1 MEISKSHFNKKRVT
15 KNTLFL
21 YSRMLIIMVVQFYT
35 IRVTLKVLGDVDYGI
50 ANLIAG
56 LANIFTFITHTMTS
70 ASQRFI
76 AYGIG
81 KGDREQLK
89 KTTISILSFFL
100 SIGVILLLLLEA
112 IGLYAIPNILNIP
125 ENKIYASIIIYQ
137 FTLINLFLSLGT
149 MTYNS
154 LIIAHEDMSIY
165 AYTSLL
171 EVILKLII
179 IFLLTTIP
187 IDKLIMYVFLYMCV
201 QFMVSG
207 IYIYYC
213 LRNYEEAPKSIA
225 FDKETIKEVVPYMS
239 WNLLGGLSWMLCTQG
254 LTILI
259 NIFFGPVANTA
270 KAIADRVQSAVT
282 GFSSSFMMA
291 SEPQIIKTYANNEIE
306 SMHKIIFFSTNYSF
320 YLLLL
325 FSLPV
330 IFNTNEIL
338 TLWLGKT
345 DITTERMLQILL
357 FFSMSS
363 AFEHP
368 INQAIRATGNIKKY
382 QIQTAFLTLCVI
394 PLSFVFFELGFSS
407 YYGHFA
413 LCIIYGITL
422 FLRIYFLKKQ
432 IGISYQE
439 YFYKALLRPI
449 SCFSLLVIICHII
462 KSSIKLA
469 PLQSV
474 GLSTFLIMLSSII
487 IITFFGINSSDKKAI
502 FSHIKNHFKGRSIN

>member
-21 YSRMLIIMVVQFYT
+21 YSRMLIIMVIQFYT

-363 AFEHP
+363 AFENP
-368 INQAIRATGNIKKY
+368 INHAIRATGKIKEY
-382 QIQTAFLTLCVI
+382 QVKTAFFTLCVI
-394 PLSFVFFELGFSS
+394 PLSFLLFKLGYAP
-407 YYGHFA
+407 YYGHIS
-413 LCIIYGITL
+413 LCIVYGITL
-422 FLRIYFLKKQ
+422 FFRIYFLKKQ
-432 IGISYQE
+432 IGITYRK
-439 YFYKALLRPI
+439 YVHHAMFRPLMCFLL
-449 SCFSLLVIICHII
+449 SLILCILIKDSIHMETSQNIIVTSLFII
-462 KSSIKLA
+462 I
-469 PLQSV
+469 
-474 GLSTFLIMLSSII
+474 STFIIISII
-487 IITFFGINSSDKKAI
+487 GVPKADKTI
-502 FSHIKNHFKGRSIN
+502 LLSYIKRRLHKS